1 MLPAYG
7 ALSAF
12 AALHVSQ
19 TGYYRLILG
28 LEGRG
33 SVAVDGQPVILLRQF
48 GVRWPWE
55 QAAYDGGNPGLP
67 VVQPSRPRV
76 GDTFTLYRVPME
88 LVGKRTAEMARY
100 GWRFLRQDRAD
111 STNLFDLQFVWLG
124 E

>member
-1 MLPAYG
+1 MDWQSLA
-7 ALSAF
+7 
-12 AALHVSQ
+12 
-19 TGYYRLILG
+19 ILG
-28 LEGRG
+28 LGLCPASLFVG
-33 SVAVDGQPVILLRQF
+33 FVGALILIRQL

-55 QAAYDGGNPGLP
+55 QAAYEGGNPGLP

-76 GDTFTLYRVPME
+76 GDTFTLYRVPNE
-88 LVGKRTAEMARY
+88 LVGKRVAEMAAY